1 MLIFLRNIPPETKK
15 YEIASFI
22 NRVINYCFL
31 SDHVANILTEEIEI
45 LLIQYANSDTSET
58 HGLFRISPVGVGKPL
73 IKRLDGKIFKGKH
86 IAASEYF
93 IRFGCNDPRNKHPGT
108 LIYFNEQRV
117 SDRRRGIKSTM
128 FQSCKLLAG
137 SLGNF

>member
-1 MLIFLRNIPPETKK
+1 MLILLRNIPPETKK

-22 NRVINYCFL
+22 DRIINNCSL
-31 SDHVANILTEEIEI
+31 SGQVANILTEDIEI

-58 HGLFRISPVGVGKPL
+58 HGLFSISPVGVGKPL

-93 IRFGCNDPRNKHPGT
+93 IRFGCNDPRNKHPE
-108 LIYFNEQRV
+108 Y
-117 SDRRRGIKSTM
+117 
-128 FQSCKLLAG
+128 LL
-137 SLGNF
+137 

>member
-1 MLIFLRNIPPETKK
+1 MLFFFRNIPPETKK

-45 LLIQYANSDTSET
+45 LLIQYANSNKFET
-58 HGLFRISPVGVGKPL
+58 HGLVRFSPVGVGKPL

-93 IRFGCNDPRNKHPGT
+93 I
-108 LIYFNEQRV
+108 
-117 SDRRRGIKSTM
+117 
-128 FQSCKLLAG
+128 LLV
-137 SLGNF
+137 